1 LSFASGRLSVGFRK
15 NIFVRADGS
24 NISGSVPTKG
34 MFATHAMATPFT
46 TASLGAIPQSGTLMV
61 YLNGV
66 LLHGEH
72 DLGDTNKTGS
82 SAPHADYRINSGSGT
97 GQQVKVFL
105 NEGLALD
112 SDDIL
117 TVTFL
122 SGSGVT

>member
-1 LSFASGRLSVGFRK
+1 
-15 NIFVRADGS
+15 
-24 NISGSVPTKG
+24 
-34 MFATHAMATPFT
+34 MFATHAMATPYT
-46 TASLGAIPQSGTLMV
+46 TASLGAVPQSGTLMV

-72 DLGDTNKTGS
+72 DLGDTNTTGS

-97 GQQVKVFL
+97 SNQIKIFM
-105 NEGLALD
+105 NEDLSLD

-122 SGSGVT
+122 SGSGVSG